1 MNSLNLIMC
10 CDSSGGIGLN
20 NKMPWHFKK
29 DMTRFRSL
37 TRRNVVIMGYNTWLS
52 IGENPLPD
60 RINIVITSREMTNK
74 LDEKSPVYFM
84 NFRDLMLIFESNQKM
99 KEIFQEKDVYVIGG
113 NQLINSL
120 LTRRILFNNIY
131 LTRISGEFN
140 TDCRLDCLK
149 AYIMKPY
156 NIFSVELEEDT
167 NTYDGNRYEIRFIHY
182 SLKN

>member
-1 MNSLNLIMC
+1 
-10 CDSSGGIGLN
+10 
-20 NKMPWHFKK
+20 
-29 DMTRFRSL
+29 
-37 TRRNVVIMGYNTWLS
+37 
-52 IGENPLPD
+52 
-60 RINIVITSREMTNK
+60 
-74 LDEKSPVYFM
+74 
-84 NFRDLMLIFESNQKM
+84 M